1 MLMDK
6 KNSNEIHCQE
16 VPFLWPDIRMF
27 EIGSEYENM
36 PPFEHILRNAD
47 GVMAFVPDLKET
59 GIDLL
64 ETWLENSKSLRI
76 SLIVLLYPACA
87 TKQVDLIKMDQLFEK
102 YGDRLEIRLHI
113 LKSIE
118 DIPLQM
124 IMVSNKD
131 DNTYSLIYG
140 PSSNFGLVDEWRADR
155 INVVAHMES
164 SLIEA
169 FRRWFDWM
177 WFRNSFVFR
186 KELANIPHL
195 VRPKG
200 TQEARQ
206 MWNDYVHKCETEI
219 KSGYLSIDKSTGDVT
234 LLPEEELIRDK
245 SPEEIKQTSEDLK
258 NLLPSTKSG
267 FTRIDPISD
276 EIVRLFR
283 KGMQATINTK
293 TRVKPLN
300 TPISPRLFGDESLK
314 TIGRISIKTSYSISI
329 FSEAETK
336 KVESLR
342 KSTRDLLNTLSFGI
356 SDGLRWVPLAAK
368 ELLKKEIDHRN
379 IEAKNLLCAAIKT
392 DNDNFDVEK
401 FIEKHENIL
410 RENVKEI
417 FSKIYSG
424 RKPDENQFAIV
435 KEEIASRINMALKN
449 DLLPNISYNN
459 ILFDAPRSDSQSGW
473 ESAYTLL
480 LDIAKYPRKIIADG
494 QYFKRNFRVIDVEQ
508 VKKIM
513 NVLDDKFYVECKKWD
528 DYLWAKETELPKFIA
543 IEESDASLYKK
554 CLSLWKLMKTND
566 WDAAYKILEN

>member
-1 MLMDK
+1 MLMDNQ
-6 KNSNEIHCQE
+6 NSNEIPCQE
-16 VPFLWPDIRMF
+16 VPFLWPDIRSF
-27 EIGSEYENM
+27 ELGSGYANV

-47 GVMAFVPDLKET
+47 GVMAFVPDLKES

-64 ETWLENSKSLRI
+64 ETWLENSKSLQI

-87 TKQVDLIKMDQLFEK
+87 TKQVDLIKLDQLLEK
-102 YGDRLEIRLHI
+102 YADRLEIRLHF
-113 LKSIE
+113 LKFIE
-118 DIPLQM
+118 NIPLQM
-124 IMVSNKD
+124 VMASNKN

-177 WFRNSFVFR
+177 WFRKSFVFR

-200 TQEARQ
+200 TEEARQ
-206 MWNDYVHKCETEI
+206 MWSDYVHKCESEI
-219 KSGYLSIDKSTGDVT
+219 ESGYLSIDKSTGDVT
-234 LLPEEELIRDK
+234 LLPGEEMIRDK
-245 SPEEIKQTSEDLK
+245 SPEEIQKIFEDLN

-329 FSEAETK
+329 FSESETK

-342 KSTRDLLNTLSFGI
+342 KSTRDLLNIFSFGI

-379 IEAKNLLCAAIKT
+379 TEAKKLLCAAIKS
-392 DNDNFDVEK
+392 DSENFNVEEY
-401 FIEKHENIL
+401 IEKHDKIL
-410 RENVKEI
+410 RKNVEEI
-417 FSKIYSG
+417 FSKMYSG
-424 RKPDENQFAIV
+424 KMPDEYQFAIV
-435 KEEIASRINMALKN
+435 KKEIASRINMALKN

-459 ILFDAPRSDSQSGW
+459 ILFDAPMSNSQSGW

-494 QYFKRNFRVIDVEQ
+494 QYFKRNFKVIDVEE
-508 VKKIM
+508 VKKVM
-513 NVLDDKFYVECKKWD
+513 NVLDDKFYIECKKWE
-528 DYLWAKETELPKFIA
+528 DYIWAKETELPNFVA
-543 IEESDASLYKK
+543 IEESDVSIYKK
-554 CLSLWKLMKTND
+554 CLSLWNLMKTND